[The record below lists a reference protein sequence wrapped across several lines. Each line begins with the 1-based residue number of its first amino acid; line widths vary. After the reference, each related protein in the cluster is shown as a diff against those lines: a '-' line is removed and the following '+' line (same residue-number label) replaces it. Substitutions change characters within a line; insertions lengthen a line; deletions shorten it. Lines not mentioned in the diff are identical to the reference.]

1 VAADPAGP
9 VTATAT
15 APPAGH
21 PIRIGAKLV
30 PQGTSI
36 AALRA
41 FWRLADESGFDH
53 LWVYDHLAGVGNA
66 ATVAEPD
73 PAIDLFE
80 GWSLLAA
87 MASETRNARLGCMV
101 TANTLRHPAMLAKI
115 ATTVDHLSGGRL
127 EFGVGAG
134 WAEYEHR
141 MLGIDLGSARQRIEK
156 LGEALRV
163 IRALWSPEEFTDFA
177 GEHYTLEKAVHAPK
191 PVQNPHPPVWLGGTG
206 EKRMLK
212 LVAEQADV
220 WNTVNHAGVE
230 EAARLSGVL
239 DRWCAEIGRDPHEI
253 RRSVQLRPDPRRVVD
268 DVAPWLDAGFTEI
281 VLFFAPEQP
290 LADLEKVAER
300 LPVLRALV

>member
-1 VAADPAGP
+1 M
-9 VTATAT
+9 TT
-15 APPAGH
+15 APAH
-21 PIRIGAKLV
+21 PIRFGAKLV
-30 PQGTSI
+30 PQGTTI

-73 PAIDLFE
+73 PAIDLFD
-80 GWSLLAA
+80 GWTLLAA
-87 MASETRNARLGCMV
+87 MASETHNARLGCMV
-101 TANTLRHPAMLAKI
+101 TANSLRHPAVLAKI
-115 ATTVDHLSGGRL
+115 ATTVDHLSAGRL
-127 EFGVGAG
+127 EFGIGTG

-141 MLGIDLGSARQRIEK
+141 MLALELGSPRQRIEK
-156 LGEALRV
+156 LAEALTV
-163 IRALWSPEEFTDFA
+163 LKALWSPDRFTDFT

-191 PVQNPHPPVWLGGTG
+191 PLQRPHPPVWLGGTG

-239 DRWCAEIGRDPHEI
+239 DRWCAEVGRDPSQI
-253 RRSVQLRPDPRRVVD
+253 RRSVQLRPNPRRVLD

-281 VLFFAPEQP
+281 VLFFGPEQP
-290 LADLEKVAER
+290 LGDLEQVAER
-300 LPVLRALV
+300 LGALRSLG

>member
-1 VAADPAGP
+1 MD
-9 VTATAT
+9 
-15 APPAGH
+15 H
-21 PIRIGAKLV
+21 PIRFGAKLV
-30 PQGTSI
+30 PQGTTI

-73 PAIDLFE
+73 PAIDLFD
-80 GWSLLAA
+80 GWTLLAA

-101 TANTLRHPAMLAKI
+101 TANTLRHPAVLAKI

-127 EFGVGAG
+127 EFGIGAG

-141 MLGIDLGSARQRIEK
+141 MLALELGSPGQRIEK
-156 LGEALRV
+156 LAESLAVLK
-163 IRALWSPEEFTDFA
+163 ALWSPERLTDFA
-177 GEHYTLEKAVHAPK
+177 GEHYTLDKAVHEPK
-191 PVQNPHPPVWLGGTG
+191 PLQRPHPPIWLGGTG

-212 LVAEQADV
+212 LVAEHADV
-220 WNTVNHAGVE
+220 WNTVNHDGVK

-239 DRWCAEIGRDPHEI
+239 DRWCAEVGRDPAQI
-253 RRSVQLRPDPRRVVD
+253 RRSVQLRPNPRRVLD

-281 VLFFAPEQP
+281 VLFFGPEQP
-290 LADLEKVAER
+290 LADLEQVAER
-300 LPVLRALV
+300 LPRLRALG